1 VTVLG
6 LKDELDVVIEHAT
19 AMLAEAAAKRPVHL
33 GRSGDLARIV
43 SLLSDA
49 RGTADGILFM
59 WGEQK

>member
-1 VTVLG
+1 VTVAE

-19 AMLAEAAAKRPVHL
+19 SLLAEHAAKRPVHL
-33 GRSGDLARIV
+33 GRTGELARAV

-49 RGTADGILFM
+49 RGAADSILFM